1 MNRHL
6 ERQKRI
12 GDTREVWALKPI
24 EPDARI
30 MNWLANTVLVLHA
43 LIVLF
48 IVGGL
53 IDIWTGAWLKRVGSA
68 IACSGSRISQR

>member
-1 MNRHL
+1 
-6 ERQKRI
+6 
-12 GDTREVWALKPI
+12 
-24 EPDARI
+24 

-53 IDIWTGAWLKRVGSA
+53 I
-68 IACSGSRISQR
+68 ACSGSRTSQR